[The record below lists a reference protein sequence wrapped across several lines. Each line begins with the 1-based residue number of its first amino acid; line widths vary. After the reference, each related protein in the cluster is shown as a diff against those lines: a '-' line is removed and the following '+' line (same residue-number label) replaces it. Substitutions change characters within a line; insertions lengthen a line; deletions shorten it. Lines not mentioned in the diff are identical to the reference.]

1 MTKISTNTIWH
12 HASISRV
19 DREVLHAHKSAIIL
33 FTGLSDSGK
42 STLAHALEDYLY
54 K

>member
-1 MTKISTNTIWH
+1 MTNKSTHSFWH
-12 HASISRV
+12 YSSVSRIG
-19 DREVLHAHKSAIIL
+19 REVLHAHKSAIIL